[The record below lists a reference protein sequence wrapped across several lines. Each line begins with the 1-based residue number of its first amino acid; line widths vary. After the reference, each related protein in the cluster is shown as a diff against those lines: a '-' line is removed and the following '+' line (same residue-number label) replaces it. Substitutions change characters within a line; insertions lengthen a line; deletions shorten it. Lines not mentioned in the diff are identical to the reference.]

1 MILEFMKYFNFFLG
15 IELIVDVSFWCWIR
29 CSFYLSSSG
38 WRKKCCGVCNLVVFL
53 LIVKVVI
60 LKGVGKKSFCCGM
73 IFLDVIF
80 NKFISKVIVRFER
93 LQVGLQFYKCR
104 VFYKLGVN
112 NLVDYMS
119 CYFDFKQFLSF
130 YYILRVNVFV
140 NVVGIY
146 VVFFVVSF

>member
-1 MILEFMKYFNFFLG
+1 MMILEFMKYFNFLLG

-73 IFLDVIF
+73 WYLYFYGLLFKVIIYYKFLDVIF

-93 LQVGLQFYKCR
+93 L
-104 VFYKLGVN
+104 
-112 NLVDYMS
+112 
-119 CYFDFKQFLSF
+119 
-130 YYILRVNVFV
+130 
-140 NVVGIY
+140 
-146 VVFFVVSF
+146 